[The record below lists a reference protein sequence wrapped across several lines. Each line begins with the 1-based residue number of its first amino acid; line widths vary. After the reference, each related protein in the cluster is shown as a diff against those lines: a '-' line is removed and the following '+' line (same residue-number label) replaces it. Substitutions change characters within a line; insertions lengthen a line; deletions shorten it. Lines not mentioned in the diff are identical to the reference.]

1 MEIDVSQQLFQL
13 GASWLSG
20 LVVGGLYDIFR
31 VLRRKL
37 KASALLDGLFSIA
50 ALCTLFT
57 LGMDAGGGSLHIFM
71 LAFFALGFASYMLL
85 LSDIVLALLNKI
97 AELIGVMLAP
107 AVKIA
112 KTIARIVRKAFT
124 NANKWVKMKNRKM
137 KKGRTGAVEEDTL
150 YSGNSADRAGHICY
164 PEPRD
169 RNGRLKRGRNGNGG
183 AQGAACTGTGGKR
196 KAQD

>member
-20 LVVGGLYDIFR
+20 FTVGGIYDVFR

-85 LSDIVLALLNKI
+85 LSDIVLKVLNKT
-97 AELIGVMLAP
+97 AELIAAVLAP
-107 AVKIA
+107 TVNTLKI
-112 KTIARIVRKAFT
+112 IARIIKKYFS
-124 NANKWVKMKNRKM
+124 NANIWFRMKAEKMR
-137 KKGRTGAVEEDTL
+137 KGRKKAVEKDTL
-150 YSGNSADRAGHICY
+150 HSGDSADRAGHICY

-169 RNGRLKRGRNGNGG
+169 RNGQLKRGRIGNGG
-183 AQGAACTGTGGKR
+183 AQGAAYAGTGGKR

>member
-20 LVVGGLYDIFR
+20 FTVGGIYDIFR

-85 LSDIVLALLNKI
+85 LSDIVLKVLNKT
-97 AELIGVMLAP
+97 AELIAAVLAP
-107 AVKIA
+107 TVNTLKI
-112 KTIARIVRKAFT
+112 IARIIKKHFS
-124 NANKWVKMKNRKM
+124 NANIWYIMKAEKMR
-137 KKGRTGAVEEDTL
+137 KGRKKAVEKDTL
-150 YSGNSADRAGHICY
+150 HSGDSADRAGHICC

-169 RNGRLKRGRNGNGG
+169 RNGQLKRGRIGNGG
-183 AQGAACTGTGGKR
+183 AQGAAYAGTGGKR
-196 KAQD
+196 KAQN